1 METKHTKGEW
11 IIKDEHYS
19 IESTIIS
26 DNGERIAVAKSYPKS
41 ANLNDVSESERIA
54 NAKLIA
60 AAPEM
65 LKALQCISSFVY
77 DKSVKGCTY
86 GDTNYDSESA
96 VYGYNMCLDNLQE
109 IANNAIKKATE

>member
-1 METKHTKGEW
+1 MKTKHTKGEW
-11 IIKDEHYS
+11 IIGVKYS
-19 IESTIIS
+19 EYESTIVS
-26 DNGERIAVAKSYPKS
+26 KDGKRIAEVKSYP
-41 ANLNDVSESERIA
+41 NNGILNDVSKSERIA

>member
-1 METKHTKGEW
+1 MKTQHTKGEW
-11 IIKDEHYS
+11 INLGYRVDVDVADGLSGICEM
-19 IESTIIS
+19 S
-26 DNGERIAVAKSYPKS
+26 DWMGNEQMV
-41 ANLNDVSESERIA
+41 A

>member
-1 METKHTKGEW
+1 METKHTKEEW
-11 IIKDEHYS
+11 IIKDDHYS
-19 IESTIIS
+19 IESTIVS
-26 DNGERIAVAKSYPKS
+26 KDGKRIAQVKSYPKKS
-41 ANLNDVSESERIA
+41 PLNDVSKSERIA